1 MESVPRNDYSISSLT
16 EADAGLAAIGAHKR
30 RISLVENALNEDI
43 AALTHRAN
51 ASTRTDR
58 VAIKRYEEALQAFSI
73 SSKESLFAEK
83 RSQNLPFGVIG
94 FRSSR
99 RLTLLPEW
107 TWERVLAMLQEHN
120 KERCLRVRVD
130 FDKDGM
136 KGLEPAELAQ
146 FGCIYDRKEGFYY
159 EVDTRALSDGSRSVN

>member
-1 MESVPRNDYSISSLT
+1 MENASRNDYCITSLP

-43 AALTHRAN
+43 AALTHKAN

-58 VAIKRYEEALQAFSI
+58 SAIKRYEEALQTFAM
-73 SSKESLFAEK
+73 SSKEALFAEK

-107 TWERVLAMLQEHN
+107 TWERVLALLQEHK

-136 KGLEPAELAQ
+136 KGLEPAELVQ
-146 FGCIYDRKEGFYY
+146 FGCTYDRKEGFYY
-159 EVDTRALSDGSRSVN
+159 EVDTRALSDGSRTMN